1 MNTTIH
7 MYSFHSLKVINLRTG
22 IDFERLITNHI
33 SLCMADREGKQ
44 DVQKDINI
52 VLKNKQ

>member
-44 DVQKDINI
+44 DVQKDINS

>member
-1 MNTTIH
+1 

-33 SLCMADREGKQ
+33 SSCMADRKDKQ
-44 DVQKDINI
+44 DVQNDIKKC